1 MNYEKLPKTISA
13 EELLSTPLPPVKWI
27 IPDLLPAG
35 LALFAGP
42 SKAGKSWLTL
52 WLCLQVAQGKPMW
65 GREIEP
71 HTVLYLS
78 LEDTFNRLQKRLLQL
93 VGSEEAP
100 ERLVMQTECGSIGQG
115 LEEQLTSFLYQHPD
129 TGLDR
134 HRHLAKGAFQ
144 RPEQQY
150 VCQRL
155 QGNQR
160 LESTADK
167 YNVCILLIHH
177 LRKQAAD
184 DPFQQ
189 IAGSNGLMGA
199 SDTSWVMQRKRMSQ
213 TASIFGDRA
222 RYGQQNTAPARRKLR
237 LDTGRGRKHRTNCR

>member
-78 LEDTFNRLQKRLLQL
+78 PKNSSPRRCRRSSGSFPICSQPVLRCLPVPAKR
-93 VGSEEAP
+93 
-100 ERLVMQTECGSIGQG
+100 
-115 LEEQLTSFLYQHPD
+115 
-129 TGLDR
+129 
-134 HRHLAKGAFQ
+134 AK
-144 RPEQQY
+144 
-150 VCQRL
+150 
-155 QGNQR
+155 
-160 LESTADK
+160 
-167 YNVCILLIHH
+167 
-177 LRKQAAD
+177 
-184 DPFQQ
+184 
-189 IAGSNGLMGA
+189 AG
-199 SDTSWVMQRKRMSQ
+199 
-213 TASIFGDRA
+213 
-222 RYGQQNTAPARRKLR
+222 
-237 LDTGRGRKHRTNCR
+237 

>member
-1 MNYEKLPKTISA
+1 MNYEKLSKTISA

-93 VGSEEAP
+93 VGSEEAT
-100 ERLVMQTECGSIGQG
+100 ERLVMQTECSGIGQG

-129 TGLDR
+129 
-134 HRHLAKGAFQ
+134 
-144 RPEQQY
+144 
-150 VCQRL
+150 
-155 QGNQR
+155 
-160 LESTADK
+160 
-167 YNVCILLIHH
+167 
-177 LRKQAAD
+177 
-184 DPFQQ
+184 
-189 IAGSNGLMGA
+189 
-199 SDTSWVMQRKRMSQ
+199 
-213 TASIFGDRA
+213 IFGRWLTTSIVSEHGKVRLPNCFPQPILRA
-222 RYGQQNTAPARRKLR
+222 FCPTS
-237 LDTGRGRKHRTNCR
+237 

>member
-100 ERLVMQTECGSIGQG
+100 ERLVMQTECCSIGQG

-129 TGLDR
+129 TGLIVIDT
-134 HRHLAKGAFQ
+134 LQKGSFQ

-155 QGNQR
+155 QGDQR
-160 LESTADK
+160 FEG
-167 YNVCILLIHH
+167 I
-177 LRKQAAD
+177 
-184 DPFQQ
+184 
-189 IAGSNGLMGA
+189 G
-199 SDTSWVMQRKRMSQ
+199 
-213 TASIFGDRA
+213 
-222 RYGQQNTAPARRKLR
+222 GQV
-237 LDTGRGRKHRTNCR
+237 